1 MDVGHVRDSIRRRLI
16 HLMMMALHYL
26 LLLLLLQNGCHCL
39 NRWESQLRLLLL
51 LLLLLL
57 ILNAIAREENG
68 VDYLANIILDVTVE
82 LSAHCFEHWQDR
94 LLEDNRLLYSSTN

>member
-16 HLMMMALHYL
+16 HLMMMTLHYL
-26 LLLLLLQNGCHCL
+26 LLLLLLQNCCHCL
-39 NRWESQLRLLLL
+39 NRWESQLGLLLL

-68 VDYLANIILDVTVE
+68 VDYLPNIILDVTVD
-82 LSAHCFEHWQDR
+82 LSAYCFEHWQDR
-94 LLEDNRLLYSSTN
+94 LLEDNRLLYSTTN